1 MLLLALLKG
10 LFSLNTL
17 DTRFTTVSTRP
28 KQNPGPN
35 SNGTRGPREVT
46 GTPSKWNTI
55 EFYSYYLLLA
65 IAIPLMFKV
74 TYELSTG
81 RLQTCLFHT
90 G

>member
-1 MLLLALLKG
+1 MLLLSLLKD

-28 KQNPGPN
+28 RQNSGPG
-35 SNGTRGPREVT
+35 SNGARRSREVT
-46 GTPSKWNTI
+46 GTPSKWNSI

-65 IAIPLMFKV
+65 IVVPLMFKV

-81 RLQTCLFHT
+81 EL
-90 G
+90 